1 MAKEKDRMKWRKKQL
16 TTRSDG
22 LSESLE
28 KFPLTICVEKKSTY

>member
-22 LSESLE
+22 LSESSE
-28 KFPLTICVEKKSTY
+28 KFPLTISVEKKSTY